1 MFLMAEVTS
10 DLLDQFTLSAEL
22 FVACSIMAYSLKT
35 LHKSSNIFVEHA
47 RHVAKI
53 IVANPDL
60 DSPAI
65 AGSVVTIGLSVNANS
80 HSKK

>member
-10 DLLDQFTLSAEL
+10 DLIDQFTLSAEL
-22 FVACSIMAYSLKT
+22 FIACSIVAYSLKT

-53 IVANPDL
+53 VANPNL
-60 DSPAI
+60 IP
-65 AGSVVTIGLSVNANS
+65 VRLL
-80 HSKK
+80 